1 MEESDKSP
9 AQTADRVPGP
19 PSSWAKEAV
28 ISAREG
34 PVEAPFP
41 LVEFRPFAH
50 ARCGATNFSTG
61 LATFSAGAAIP
72 YHKHDYS
79 EAVMILQGH
88 ALIWAEGRCHRL
100 GAFD

>member
-19 PSSWAKEAV
+19 PSSSAKEVV

-41 LVEFRPFAH
+41 SVEFRPFAD
-50 ARCGATNFSTG
+50 ASCGATNFSTG
-61 LATFSAGAAIP
+61 LATFSGGATIP
-72 YHKHDYS
+72 YHKHEYS
-79 EAVMILQGH
+79 EAITILQGQ
-88 ALIWAEGRCHRL
+88 ALIWT
-100 GAFD
+100 